1 VNVRIGVVIL
11 WALLPS
17 SASAA
22 AQGLAVDALLVAEAW
37 KTDSG
42 SRLLARN
49 DGDLALQGYVYVWA
63 VLRAS
68 RTVEIRAIGSVA
80 AGNLTDESVEVDG
93 DQLSLRYL
101 PARALVLEGGKILMP
116 VGQFGARRLPH
127 TNPLIGTPDAYPTLY
142 PWGATASGAAGSFDY
157 RVGVMSLPVVNAR
170 YTPEAGHRLRPVA
183 GVGWSAGP
191 AFRVGAAVTRGPYLS
206 SDVQALLPPGE
217 EWTAY
222 TQDIIAAEA
231 RFALGY
237 VEARA
242 EAQWSSYEV
251 PTHGDPVHGFGWY
264 AEVRATLAPRVFAA
278 ARYEDYRYP
287 FVLPVSPSFW
297 VGSETTQRNGE
308 VGAGYRF
315 GPSTLL
321 KASVRLDHW
330 PVHELPNGQRFPD
343 GYAVAVQGSVLASL
357 TNLLTPRY

>member
-1 VNVRIGVVIL
+1 MNARIGVVIL
-11 WALLPS
+11 WALLLS
-17 SASAA
+17 SAPA
-22 AQGLAVDALLVAEAW
+22 AQGLVRAV
-37 KTDSG
+37 
-42 SRLLARN
+42 
-49 DGDLALQGYVYVWA
+49 
-63 VLRAS
+63 
-68 RTVEIRAIGSVA
+68 GSVA
-80 AGNLTDESVEVDG
+80 AGNLADESVEVYG
-93 DQLSLRYL
+93 EQLSLRYL
-101 PARALVLEGGKILMP
+101 PARALVLEGGKMLMP

-142 PWGATASGAAGSFDY
+142 PWGATASGAVGSFDY
-157 RVGVMSLPVVNAR
+157 RVGVMSLPVVNVR

-183 GVGWSAGP
+183 SIGWSAGP
-191 AFRVGAAVTRGPYLS
+191 AFRVGASVTRGPYLS
-206 SDVQALLPPGE
+206 SDVGALLPPGE

-251 PTHGDPVHGFGWY
+251 PTRGDP
-264 AEVRATLAPRVFAA
+264 A
-278 ARYEDYRYP
+278 ARFEDYRYP

-297 VGSETTQRNGE
+297 VGSETTQRNRE
-308 VGAGYRF
+308 VGAEYRF

-357 TNLLTPRY
+357 TNLFTPRY